1 MLPFYDLAKYQWQR
15 RCSLFIKVGRTQR
28 EASQLL
34 LTDLD
39 SLVKGVN
46 ETLEGATTHE
56 VVFLMKPPMFLMQM
70 KPCRRDPLR

>member
-1 MLPFYDLAKYQWQR
+1 MTLPFYDLAKYQWQR

-39 SLVKGVN
+39 SLVEGVN
-46 ETLEGATTHE
+46 ETLEGGDHT
-56 VVFLMKPPMFLMQM
+56 
-70 KPCRRDPLR
+70 